1 MRELSKALVV
11 LALAACNGADPLA
24 ASTQTE
30 NPSPLDLDAGVAPE
44 STLPPETPTSRTDGG
59 VEGIM
64 FDPSGRP
71 IYPDAGTPP
80 PVPLTPDVG
89 LPAEVLGREDLSGI
103 ALEAVF
109 RWRQVP
115 APPKA
120 PEVSAEGIAAA
131 QKVTSLTMNIDLLS
145 GGRMKLV
152 MASRALPLPFRAE
165 IRSRVDRYGHI
176 AMWPGA
182 LRFRIVAPGALR
194 PALGEG
200 RVDVTPLSAGTKGA
214 TSTGKRLGMSTRVVP
229 LESPFGRIRLEL
241 ASVPEAAQGG
251 PLLCRALVELVSID
265 PKTPECRGDEVPVAA
280 SIDWEQ
286 GGIDFE
292 VLTLTKRT
300 DFPPGQALVPPPG
313 AELEATGLP
322 EAPLGVF
329 LTNTELALMR
339 NKDLD
344 IKSQDPAAPGEGF
357 IAQNH
362 RATLTY
368 LLIDG
373 VAVAAVPPRDTRY
386 VVGLRKGRYTAQWR
400 TFLGDYIG
408 PVDTLEVP
416 GVARVGKPDA
426 VDAGVP

>member
-1 MRELSKALVV
+1 MKWLAKLFIVALS
-11 LALAACNGADPLA
+11 ACSGPDPLA
-24 ASTQTE
+24 SSTQTE
-30 NPSPLDLDAGVAPE
+30 NTSPIDLDAGIAPE
-44 STLPPETPTSRTDGG
+44 STSPLETPTLRPDGG

-89 LPAEVLGREDLSGI
+89 LPAEVLGREDLTGL
-103 ALEAVF
+103 ALEAAF
-109 RWRQVP
+109 RWRQTP
-115 APPKA
+115 AAPKA
-120 PEVSAEGIAAA
+120 PEVSPEGIAAA
-131 QKVTSLTMNIDLLS
+131 QKLTSLTMNIDLLS
-145 GGRMKLV
+145 MGRMKLT

-165 IRSRVDRYGHI
+165 LRSRVDRYGHI

-214 TSTGKRLGMSTRVVP
+214 TGTGKRLGMATRVVP

-241 ASVPEAAQGG
+241 ASLPEAGQGG
-251 PLLCRALVELVSID
+251 PLLCRALVEIVSID
-265 PKTPECRGDEVPVAA
+265 PKTSECRTDEVPVAA
-280 SIDWEQ
+280 AIDWDQ

-292 VLTLTKRT
+292 VLSLTKRT

-329 LTNTELALMR
+329 LTNSELALLR
-339 NKDLD
+339 TKDLD

-362 RATLTY
+362 RSTLTY

-373 VAVAAVPPRDTRY
+373 VAVAAVPPRDSRY

-408 PVDTLEVP
+408 PVETLEVP
-416 GVARVGKPDA
+416 GISRVGKPEA